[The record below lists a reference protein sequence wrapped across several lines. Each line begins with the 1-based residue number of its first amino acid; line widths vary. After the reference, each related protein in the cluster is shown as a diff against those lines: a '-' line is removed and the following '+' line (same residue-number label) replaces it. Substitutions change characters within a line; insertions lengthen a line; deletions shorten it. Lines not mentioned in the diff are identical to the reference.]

1 MKKSPFVN
9 NKRISLSPFIL
20 AFVLIN
26 TACNSTYK
34 SGIKSFEKAE
44 YQKAISFF
52 EQALKEGSNPS
63 ATNAYIAEAYRQSN
77 RINEAEKY
85 YQTALQANNNDEKIK
100 FYYAQSLKSN
110 GKFDEAQAQFKQY
123 LQNGTNAELTKRAK
137 AETQNADKIK
147 EIQNAK
153 TPYIVSACGNLNTEA
168 DEFAPSFFK
177 GKLLF
182 SSTRK
187 EVVYEGTGG
196 RTAGIYSTDDKE
208 IENPSPSV
216 EVFNTNLYLATANEA
231 SPTFAPDGSYVVFAR
246 SSSGKKGESNEVD
259 LYIAR
264 RTGNDWS
271 IPEILPYPLNINKNL
286 ADAGNAELKGS
297 QENVWTSC
305 PFIRGDGKRLYFASN
320 RKGGYGGIDIWI
332 ADISGGRFTNIRNA
346 GKDVNTAGDEMFPF
360 VSDEG
365 ILYFA
370 SNGHAGLG
378 GLDIME
384 AVLDKGSIKIK
395 NMGVPLNSPQDDFGF
410 IATTDTTGYFSS
422 NRIGGKGGDDIYKWT
437 EKIDR
442 QKRVNYFLG
451 VEVVSID
458 PTDKTKKETP
468 LANAKVEH
476 YLGNIAKKD
485 EKLQSLTT
493 DAQGKIAP
501 FPIKLQSNYVFDV
514 NGGEDFFH
522 KAEEYSTFGK
532 AIPHE
537 LLVKPVTDTTF
548 YTKIILEKIVITD
561 TVAYQLEINFD
572 FNKANIRPESAIELD
587 KFVMFLQDNP
597 QINIELSSHTDAVG
611 SDASNLALS
620 QRRADSTV
628 AYLVKKGIEAK
639 RMTSVGYGERKLK
652 INTQQAEIRNRRT
665 EFKVTRITRKRDED

>member
-1 MKKSPFVN
+1 MKKSFFCC
-9 NKRISLSPFIL
+9 ISIFSFS
-20 AFVLIN
+20 VLLGLGG
-26 TACNSTYK
+26 CNSAYK
-34 SGIKSFEKAE
+34 NAIKSFEKAE
-44 YQKAISFF
+44 YQKAITQF
-52 EQALKEGSNPS
+52 EQLRKDGNN
-63 ATNAYIAEAYRQSN
+63 ATIDAYIAESYRLSN
-77 RINEAEKY
+77 RIGEAEKY

-110 GKFDEAQAQFKQY
+110 GKIQEAQAQFKQY
-123 LQNGTNAELTKRAK
+123 LQNGTNQDFTKRAK
-137 AETQNADKIK
+137 AEIQNSDKIK
-147 EIQNAK
+147 EIQDTK
-153 TPYIVSACGNLNTEA
+153 TPYIVEACQNLNTEA
-168 DEFAPSFFK
+168 DEFAPSFHK

-187 EVVYEGTGG
+187 EVVYEGSGG
-196 RTAGIYSTDDKE
+196 RTAGIYSTDEKNIDQT
-208 IENPSPSV
+208 SPSV
-216 EVFNTNLYLATANEA
+216 EVFSSNLYLSTANEA

-264 RTGNDWS
+264 RVGNDWS
-271 IPEILPYPLNINKNL
+271 EPEILPYPLNINKNL
-286 ADAGNAELKGS
+286 ADAGNQELKGS

-320 RKGGYGGIDIWI
+320 RKGGYGGVDIWI
-332 ADISGGRFTNIRNA
+332 ADIAGGRFNNIRNA
-346 GKDVNTAGDEMFPF
+346 GKDINTAGDELFPY

-365 ILYFA
+365 VLYFS

-384 AVLDKGSIKIK
+384 AIIDKGSIKIK

-410 IATTDTTGYFSS
+410 MGKTDTTGYFSS
-422 NRIGGKGGDDIYKWT
+422 NRAGGKGGDDIYKWS

-451 VEVVSID
+451 IEVVSID

-476 YLGNIAKKD
+476 FLGNIAKKD
-485 EKLQSLTT
+485 EKLQTLTT

-501 FPIKLQSNYVFDV
+501 FPIKLQSNYVFNA

-522 KAEEYSTFGK
+522 KEEEFSTFGK

-537 LLVKPVTDTTF
+537 LLTKPVTDTTF

-587 KFVMFLQDNP
+587 KFVNFLKENP
-597 QINIELSSHTDAVG
+597 QIAIELGSHTDAVG
-611 SDASNLALS
+611 SDRDNQALS

-628 AYLVKKGIEAK
+628 AYLVKSGIEAS
-639 RMTSVGYGERKLK
+639 RMTAVGYGEKKLK

-665 EFKVTRITRKRDED
+665 EFKVTRIIRNRKED